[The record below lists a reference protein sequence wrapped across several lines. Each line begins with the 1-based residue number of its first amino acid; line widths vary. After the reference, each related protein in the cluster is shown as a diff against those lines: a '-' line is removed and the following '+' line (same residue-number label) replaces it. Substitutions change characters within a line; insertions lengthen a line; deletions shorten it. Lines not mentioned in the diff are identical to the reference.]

1 MARLLSPLRRSRWL
15 PLMSSPERLSST
27 VPGERPLVEARGLSH
42 VRDGRCVMAIGDWSL
57 LEGDH
62 ALLLGPSGSGKSTF
76 INIVTGLLT
85 PSHGSIHI
93 AGEAMSALPPAGR
106 DALRR
111 RTIGLV
117 FQTLRLIPA
126 LSVADN
132 LALAQQLAL
141 GRIDRT
147 AIAALIGRVG
157 LSHRAD
163 ARPRQLSQGEG
174 QRAAIARALITR
186 PRLLVADE
194 PTSALDDANAERMI
208 DLMFETARATGATLL
223 VATHDGRIAHRFAN
237 RLDLVPP
244 APVMAA

>member
-1 MARLLSPLRRSRWL
+1 
-15 PLMSSPERLSST
+15 
-27 VPGERPLVEARGLSH
+27 
-42 VRDGRCVMAIGDWSL
+42 MAIGDWQL
-57 LEGDH
+57 HAGHH

-85 PSHGSIHI
+85 PSHGELRV
-93 AGEAMSALPPAGR
+93 AGEPMSALPPAGR

-126 LSVADN
+126 LSVAGN
-132 LALAQQLAL
+132 LALAQKLAL
-141 GRIDRT
+141 GTVDRAEIDR
-147 AIAALIGRVG
+147 LITRVG
-157 LSHRAD
+157 LAHRAD

-174 QRAAIARALITR
+174 QRAAIARALVTR

-194 PTSALDDANAERMI
+194 PTSALDDANAARMI
-208 DLMFETARATGATLL
+208 DLMFETADATGATLL

-237 RLDLVPP
+237 RLDLA
-244 APVMAA
+244 APQVAAA